1 MALCTIGCSVTSRQ
15 WECSHIVVKVY
26 GFTTGRVTS
35 QTCGA
40 IIDVSIDSIMI
51 LVGFTAG
58 VTRDTGKYGIVS
70 RRGMAVNT
78 LIPFSL
84 MLPAINREIL
94 IVMIEGGR
102 HPC

>member
-1 MALCTIGCSVTSRQ
+1 MALCTIGRRMASCQ
-15 WECSHIVVKVY
+15 WECSHVVVKVY
-26 GFTTGRVTS
+26 RFATGRMAGK
-35 QTCGA
+35 TCCA

-51 LVGFTAG
+51 LVGFIAG